1 MAMVVKN
8 NLSAVRTLNQLN
20 QNNSELNKRL
30 AKVASGMKINSAGD
44 DASGY
49 SISERMRV
57 QIRSLDQ
64 DLQNVQNGSAMLKT
78 ASGGVEDILNIL
90 RTMKEKAIDAA
101 NDSNTDEDRQTIQ
114 KEITQ
119 LRHTINDVAL
129 GNEYNGKRLLDG
141 RYDQKI
147 KYVDAATT
155 AVQVATS
162 LMTSLNKTTL
172 SGTAA
177 LDEAISSASNGKFST
192 TSALVENFLSDL
204 DSSTSATA
212 FLSDYCGIIL
222 NNTDTGAIT
231 GADAGGDTVKTAESI
246 VPEQV
251 AVSSWGLP
259 TSATTID
266 GLTITWPTADADGT
280 TLTTA
285 EEHIL
290 KGLNSDW
297 IEQSLKLVK
306 ESYGIDFN
314 DPDATIKTISVNFF
328 NSNTTTDP
336 DLQSHGSSLAFVR
349 HWSSGG
355 NATKLELYVNMKY
368 YNSIDT
374 SSEDGATSDPSAGYL
389 DRTLAHEFTHAV
401 MAANIYS
408 FKDLPMYLKE
418 GTAELVHGIDD
429 ERGSGFANLLTTDRS
444 TLERIFS
451 DGGTSADGEKPY
463 SAGYMLLRYLA
474 K

>member
-1 MAMVVKN
+1 
-8 NLSAVRTLNQLN
+8 
-20 QNNSELNKRL
+20 
-30 AKVASGMKINSAGD
+30 
-44 DASGY
+44 
-49 SISERMRV
+49 
-57 QIRSLDQ
+57 
-64 DLQNVQNGSAMLKT
+64 
-78 ASGGVEDILNIL
+78 
-90 RTMKEKAIDAA
+90 
-101 NDSNTDEDRQTIQ
+101 
-114 KEITQ
+114 
-119 LRHTINDVAL
+119 
-129 GNEYNGKRLLDG
+129 
-141 RYDQKI
+141 
-147 KYVDAATT
+147 
-155 AVQVATS
+155 
-162 LMTSLNKTTL
+162 MTSLNKTTL

-266 GLTITWPTADADGT
+266 GLTITWPTADADGNA
-280 TLTTA
+280 LTTA

-336 DLQSHGSSLAFVR
+336 DLQSHGS
-349 HWSSGG
+349 
-355 NATKLELYVNMKY
+355 
-368 YNSIDT
+368 
-374 SSEDGATSDPSAGYL
+374 
-389 DRTLAHEFTHAV
+389 
-401 MAANIYS
+401 
-408 FKDLPMYLKE
+408 
-418 GTAELVHGIDD
+418 
-429 ERGSGFANLLTTDRS
+429 
-444 TLERIFS
+444 
-451 DGGTSADGEKPY
+451 
-463 SAGYMLLRYLA
+463 
-474 K
+474 